1 MKDLKRICT
10 LVVLTFA
17 FLLGSAQTYRIEA
30 GFISP
35 KQSGTYFSTNY
46 FNGIRLGATAEFNL
60 KNNFSLLTGALYSVV
75 YSKKVQ
81 YYGLESADSVTYKTY
96 NHGIDIPLHLTY
108 SLPITKDLK
117 VFAFAGPKL
126 NIGLAQP
133 RNTTA
138 VLSETTRNFIAS
150 QGGVVPSNGT
160 EDLYK
165 SAMISRINFQMG
177 AGGGVQWKNYQL
189 KGGYDFGINSI
200 NKIDSSKLLHQSG
213 WYVSL
218 VYQF

>member
-1 MKDLKRICT
+1 MKNIKKICA
-10 LVVLTFA
+10 LFA
-17 FLLGSAQTYRIEA
+17 LIFAVAIVSAQTYRIEA
-30 GFISP
+30 GFVSP
-35 KQSGTYFSTNY
+35 KQSGSSFSTNY
-46 FNGIRLGATAEFNL
+46 FNGIRLGATAEFDL

-75 YSKKVQ
+75 YSTKVQ
-81 YYGLESADSVTYKTY
+81 YYGLASADSVSSKTFG
-96 NHGIDIPLHLTY
+96 HSIDVPLHLTY

-117 VFAFAGPKL
+117 IFAFAGPKL

-133 RNTTA
+133 RKTTA
-138 VLSETTRNFIAS
+138 ILSQSTIDFIES
-150 QGGVVPSNGT
+150 QGGIAPTTGT

>member
-1 MKDLKRICT
+1 MKNIKKICA
-10 LVVLTFA
+10 LFA
-17 FLLGSAQTYRIEA
+17 LIFAVAIVSAQTYRIEA
-30 GFISP
+30 GFVSP
-35 KQSGTYFSTNY
+35 KQSGSSFSTNY
-46 FNGIRLGATAEFNL
+46 FNGVRLGATAEFDL

-75 YSKKVQ
+75 YSTKVQ
-81 YYGLESADSVTYKTY
+81 YYGLESVDSVSYKTFG
-96 NHGIDIPLHLTY
+96 HSIDIPLHLTY
-108 SLPITKDLK
+108 TLPITKDLK
-117 VFAFAGPKL
+117 VFAFAGPNL

-133 RNTTA
+133 RNIVATFSKSTIERYEEKGIIVPTT
-138 VLSETTRNFIAS
+138 
-150 QGGVVPSNGT
+150 GT